1 MEFTFSKIVRQVLNE
16 SFQDFEYHFT
26 SLDNL
31 VRICQTGRIPLS
43 HTYAKGAEIG
53 INKNHTFYLSLTRV
67 KDGRVGYSKPYNCRI
82 CFDGKALATRF
93 KGEAV
98 NYWNGLGDKRQY
110 YKNLVTRHEI
120 NPDGTQGR
128 ELDKYE
134 DLKPGVKYDVQYK
147 NEYKDAD
154 PYNFSN
160 GMQTQTSTENE
171 DRLLTNEPFIDDI
184 ENFVTSID
192 ILYVKNE
199 NQKYDDVT
207 KKKICAC
214 LRSKYRNL
222 VRVYDNDKDFNFGTK
237 NIINKEFE
245 YDGEF
250 YMEGGS
256 ESTEGTDL
264 RDNFN
269 ALKDIMDIFLYVD
282 CFKKKNNEKATYIK
296 NKLER
301 YNLGAYS
308 RFISA
313 IIKNNQKFRYVTA
326 NDINAKFENAMT
338 RLANTRSQD
347 SQYISKMVGDWM
359 KKHGFK
365 RAYDIYTNLRSR
377 YQDVDDKDID
387 FQKQITFLT
396 YRNVYIIPDPSHTD
410 FWQITEADKFDKEDF
425 VNTIIDYV
433 EGSIDGSERNVRG
446 NDVER
451 FRKYLQHLTHKCTVE
466 QMFSLFKKLNID
478 PSESFSNQFTDFK
491 YKSLNY
497 FNATYMWL
505 PKYINVAYNY
515 NLSNDQRDK
524 YRKDNEK
531 EITQYYL
538 K

>member
-82 CFDGKALATRF
+82 CFNGKALATRF

-110 YKNLVTRHEI
+110 YKNLVTRREI
-120 NPDGTQGR
+120 NPDGTKGR

-147 NEYKDAD
+147 NFYKDAD
-154 PYNFSN
+154 PYNYSED
-160 GMQTQTSTENE
+160 MQAQTSTENE
-171 DRLLTNEPFIDDI
+171 DRLLTNEPFIDHI
-184 ENFVTSID
+184 EKFVTSID

-199 NQKYDDVT
+199 NQKYDDAT
-207 KKKICAC
+207 KKKISAC

-237 NIINKEFE
+237 NIVNKEFE
-245 YDGEF
+245 YDGEL
-250 YMEGGS
+250 YMEENP

-264 RDNFN
+264 RNNFN

-282 CFKKKNNEKATYIK
+282 CFNKKNNEKATYIK
-296 NKLER
+296 KKLES

-313 IIKNNQKFRYVTA
+313 IIKNSQRFRYVMA
-326 NDINAKFENAMT
+326 NDINAKFEDAMT
-338 RLANTRSQD
+338 RLTNTRSQD

-359 KKHGFK
+359 REHGFK
-365 RAYDIYTNLRSR
+365 RAYDIYTNLQSR
-377 YQDVDDKDID
+377 YQDIDDKDID

-410 FWQITEADKFDKEDF
+410 FWQITEADNFDKEDF
-425 VNTIIDYV
+425 VNTMIDYV
-433 EGSIDGSERNVRG
+433 EGSIDGKERNVRG
-446 NDVER
+446 NDTER

-466 QMFSLFKKLNID
+466 QMFSLFKKLDID
-478 PSESFSNQFTDFK
+478 PSESFSNQWTDFK
-491 YKSLNY
+491 YKKLNY
-497 FNATYMWL
+497 FDATYMWL
-505 PKYINVAYNY
+505 PKYTG
-515 NLSNDQRDK
+515 LSYDQRDK

>member
-43 HTYAKGAEIG
+43 HTYAKGAEVG

-82 CFDGKALATRF
+82 CFNGKALATRF
-93 KGEAV
+93 KGGAI

-110 YKNLVTRHEI
+110 YKNLVTRREI
-120 NPDGTQGR
+120 IPDGTKGR

-147 NEYKDAD
+147 NSYKDAD
-154 PYNFSN
+154 PYNYSE

-171 DRLLTNEPFIDDI
+171 DRLLTNEPFIDHI
-184 ENFVTSID
+184 EKFVTSID

-199 NQKYDDVT
+199 NQKYDDAT
-207 KKKICAC
+207 KRKICAC
-214 LRSKYRNL
+214 LWSKYRGL

-237 NIINKEFE
+237 NVINKKFE
-245 YDGEF
+245 WDGEF
-250 YMEGGS
+250 SMDEGP
-256 ESTEGTDL
+256 ESTVKDDL
-264 RDNFN
+264 KNNFS
-269 ALKDIMDIFLYVD
+269 ALKELVSIFLYVD
-282 CFKKKNNEKATYIK
+282 CFRYKNKEKAIYLKKKFEK
-296 NKLER
+296 

-308 RFISA
+308 RFISTF
-313 IIKNNQKFRYVTA
+313 INEGTRYLSP
-326 NDINAKFENAMT
+326 NDIGSKFERAIST
-338 RLANTRSQD
+338 VANSRSQD
-347 SQYISKMVGDWM
+347 SQYISKMAGEWM
-359 KKHGFK
+359 KEHGFK
-365 RAYDIYTNLRSR
+365 RLGDIAKSLE
-377 YQDVDDKDID
+377 KDNEDIDSKNID

-410 FWQITEADKFDKEDF
+410 FWQITEADNFDKEDF
-425 VNTIIDYV
+425 VNTMIDYV
-433 EGSIDGSERNVRG
+433 EGSIDGKERNVRG
-446 NDVER
+446 NDIER

-466 QMFSLFKKLNID
+466 QMFSLFKKLGID
-478 PSESFSNQFTDFK
+478 PSESFSNQWTDFK
-491 YKSLNY
+491 YKKLNY
-497 FNATYMWL
+497 FDATYMWL
-505 PKYINVAYNY
+505 PKYTG
-515 NLSNDQRDK
+515 LSYDQRDK
-524 YRKDNEK
+524 YRKENEK